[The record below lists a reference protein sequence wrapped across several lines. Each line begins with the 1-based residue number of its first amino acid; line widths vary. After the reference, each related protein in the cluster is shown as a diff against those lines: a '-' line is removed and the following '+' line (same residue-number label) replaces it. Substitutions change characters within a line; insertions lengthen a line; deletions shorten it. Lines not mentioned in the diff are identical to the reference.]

1 MLPRLFR
8 GFFTQC
14 ALNKGVFIEVGDFGC
29 YGLLMT
35 PGAGV
40 ENPWTMLRAGILSA
54 LWTVGSGVFMVR
66 LSCTYLYLSSL
77 EHVAN
82 QFSSQRALFEYAPAT
97 ERMMEQLFTKEEMKK
112 HWYVFIMGTSVDRQR
127 QGLASALLLDMQ
139 ERARVDGRPLWLEA
153 TTEPSLALYLKY
165 GFQNHGE
172 IILGKGKVG
181 RDGLPMKSG
190 EGIVIWSMSWRP

>member
-1 MLPRLFR
+1 MGR
-8 GFFTQC
+8 
-14 ALNKGVFIEVGDFGC
+14 N
-29 YGLLMT
+29 
-35 PGAGV
+35 
-40 ENPWTMLRAGILSA
+40 LSA
-54 LWTVGSGVFMVR
+54 LWTISSGVFMVW

-82 QFSSQRALFEYAPAT
+82 QFSSQRALFEYVPAT
-97 ERMMEQLFTKEEMKK
+97 ECMMEQVFTKEEMKKHMKK
-112 HWYVFIMGTSVDRQR
+112 HWYVFIMSTSVDRQR

-153 TTEPSLALYLKY
+153 TTEPSLALYLKH

-190 EGIVIWSMSWRP
+190 EGIVIWSMSWQP